1 MRNAVKDSLLL
12 PNSVIV
18 ILGLELPQ
26 FDVTSFLASGA
37 SFYAANRA
45 VARFF
50 VTEEGIIAVAK
61 GASSVGAKIFKFGG
75 YETLF
80 SALVMR
86 YVSEESTSNKCE
98 KAGIFSAYKCLFRR
112 SC

>member
-50 VTEEGIIAVAK
+50 VTGEGIIAIAK

-80 SALVMR
+80 HHLSR
-86 YVSEESTSNKCE
+86 DVSPKNRPRISVKRQVCSV
-98 KAGIFSAYKCLFRR
+98 

>member
-50 VTEEGIIAVAK
+50 VTGEGIIAIAK
-61 GASSVGAKIFKFGG
+61 GASSVGCENFQIWRLRNA
-75 YETLF
+75 F

-86 YVSEESTSNKCE
+86 CVSEESTSNKCE
-98 KAGIFSAYKCLFRR
+98 KAGIFSVLLI
-112 SC
+112 

>member
-12 PNSVIV
+12 RNSVIV

-50 VTEEGIIAVAK
+50 CN
-61 GASSVGAKIFKFGG
+61 GG
-75 YETLF
+75 GHYCDCQRRELCRGENFQIWRLRNAF

-86 YVSEESTSNKCE
+86 CVSEESTSNKCE
-98 KAGIFSAYKCLFRR
+98 KAGIFSVLLI
-112 SC
+112 

>member
-50 VTEEGIIAVAK
+50 VTGEGIIAIAK
-61 GASSVGAKIFKFGG
+61 GASSIGAKIFKFGG

-80 SALVMR
+80 QHLS
-86 YVSEESTSNKCE
+86 
-98 KAGIFSAYKCLFRR
+98 
-112 SC
+112 